1 MSNIACLFILLFV
14 FLLMSLPIGVSL
26 GLSTIITLWCYTT
39 TPMYIVIQNIFSG
52 LNSFSLMAIPFFML
66 AGNLMGLG
74 GISRRIVNFCDA
86 LIGAVVGGL
95 GHVAIVASMFFA
107 AISGSAPATVSA
119 IGTMMIPDMERHGYD
134 KAYATALCASAG
146 TIGVIIPPSI
156 PFVIYCV
163 VAGESV
169 GTLFIAG
176 IVPGILIGIG
186 LMIVNF
192 FISKKHGYKGAAKSE
207 RPSLWLTFK
216 DSFLALLTPIIIL
229 GGIYA
234 GVFTPTESAVV
245 AVFYSLFVGKFVYKE
260 LDLKTIFESLRSTA
274 ELNGSA
280 NLAVG
285 LSMAFS
291 AYLTMAQI
299 PAMIGDFITSN
310 ISNGTLIIIFMLIIL
325 LIVGLFVDNISFCLV
340 LTPIFLPIVTSI
352 GYDPIHFGVIMTV
365 ALAIGFCTPP
375 FGSNL
380 FVASTITG
388 LRIED
393 ICKRIVPFILSM
405 IVCLLLI
412 TFIPAIS
419 MTLVHFMS

>member
-1 MSNIACLFILLFV
+1 MSNIACLFILLFL

-86 LIGAVVGGL
+86 LIGAVTGGL
-95 GHVAIVASMFFA
+95 GHVAIAASMIFA

-119 IGTMMIPDMERHGYD
+119 IGTMMIPDMEKNGYD
-134 KAYATALCASAG
+134 KDYATALCASAG

-176 IVPGILIGIG
+176 IVPGILIGAG
-186 LMIVNF
+186 LMLVNF
-192 FISKKHGYKGAAKSE
+192 LVSKKYGYKGVAKSK
-207 RPSLWLTFK
+207 RPKLWATFK
-216 DSFLALLTPIIIL
+216 DSFLALLTPVIIL

-234 GVFTPTESAVV
+234 GIFTPTESAVV
-245 AVFYSLFVGKFVYKE
+245 AVFYSLLVGTLVYKE

-299 PAMIGDFITSN
+299 PATIGDFITSN
-310 ISNGTLIIIFMLIIL
+310 ISSGTFIILFMLVIL
-325 LIVGLFVDNISFCLV
+325 LIVGLFVDNISACLV

-380 FVASTITG
+380 FVASSITG
-388 LRIED
+388 LRIEA
-393 ICKRIVPFILSM
+393 ICKRIIPFILSM
-405 IVCLLLI
+405 IICLLLI

-419 MTLVHFMS
+419 MTLVKFMA

>member
-1 MSNIACLFILLFV
+1 MSNIACLFLCLVV

-39 TPMYIVIQNIFSG
+39 TPMYIVIQNVFSG
-52 LNSFSLMAIPFFML
+52 LNSFSLMAIPFFMM

-86 LIGAVVGGL
+86 LIGSVTGGL
-95 GHVAIVASMFFA
+95 GHVAIAASMFFA

-119 IGTMMIPDMERHGYD
+119 IGTMMIPDMEKHGYE

-163 VAGESV
+163 SAGESV

-176 IVPGILIGIG
+176 IVPGILIGVG

-192 FISKKHGYKGAAKSE
+192 FCSKKHGYKGAPRSE
-207 RPSLWLTFK
+207 RPNLLATFK
-216 DSFLALLTPIIIL
+216 DSFLALLTPVIIL

-234 GVFTPTESAVV
+234 GIFTPTESAVI
-245 AVFYSLFVGKFVYKE
+245 AVFYSLFVGVFIYKE
-260 LDLKTIFESLRSTA
+260 LDLKTIYESIRSTG
-274 ELNGSA
+274 ELNGAA

-285 LSMAFS
+285 LSLAFS
-291 AYLTMAQI
+291 SYLTMAQI
-299 PAMIGDFITSN
+299 PAQIGAFITST
-310 ISNGTLIIIFMLIIL
+310 IHSSTLIILFILLIL
-325 LIVGLFVDNISFCLV
+325 LIVGLFVDNISSCLV

-380 FVASTITG
+380 FVASSITG
-388 LRIED
+388 MSIEK
-393 ICKRIVPFILSM
+393 ICSRIVPFIISM

-419 MTLVHFMS
+419 MTLVQFMA